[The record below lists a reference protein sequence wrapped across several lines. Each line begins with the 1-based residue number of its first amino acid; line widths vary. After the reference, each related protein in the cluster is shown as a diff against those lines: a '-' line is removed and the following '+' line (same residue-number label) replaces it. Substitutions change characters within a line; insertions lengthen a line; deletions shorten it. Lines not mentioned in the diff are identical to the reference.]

1 MRRIAERHVRD
12 AQRTPPPMSPVLVRT
27 FIYGVLTITLYILLY
42 LYNETILEYSRQ
54 GQWYFS
60 IPIAIAFIFSI
71 VHGNFAGHF
80 WDLFGI
86 KAKTTK
92 K

>member
-1 MRRIAERHVRD
+1 MSIERKSALRR
-12 AQRTPPPMSPVLVRT
+12 TL
-27 FIYGVLTITLYILLY
+27 FYGSVSALLY
-42 LYNETILEYSRQ
+42 FLLYTYNAKILELSKE
-54 GQWYFS
+54 GGWNFF
-60 IPIAIAFIFSI
+60 IPLVIAFVFSI
-71 VHGNFAGHF
+71 VHGNFTGQF

>member
-1 MRRIAERHVRD
+1 MIQK
-12 AQRTPPPMSPVLVRT
+12 QRNIKPISSVMVRT
-27 FIYGVLTITLYILLY
+27 LIYGVLSAVLYFSLY
-42 LYNETILEYSRQ
+42 QFNETILAYSKEGR
-54 GQWYFS
+54 WNFF
-60 IPIAIAFIFSI
+60 IPILIAFVFSI
-71 VHGNFAGHF
+71 VHGNFTGQF

>member
-1 MRRIAERHVRD
+1 MPVEQRSVLRR
-12 AQRTPPPMSPVLVRT
+12 TL
-27 FIYGVLTITLYILLY
+27 FYGVISVALYALLY
-42 LYNETILEYSRQ
+42 LYADTILEYSKQ
-54 GQWYFS
+54 GRWFFFV
-60 IPIAIAFIFSI
+60 PITIAFIFSI
-71 VHGNFAGHF
+71 VHGNFTGQF

>member
-1 MRRIAERHVRD
+1 MPKERKK
-12 AQRTPPPMSPVLVRT
+12 AMTRT
-27 FIYGVLTITLYILLY
+27 FAYGLVSISLYFLLY
-42 LYNETILEYSRQ
+42 LFIDDILSFSRE
-54 GQWYFS
+54 GGWNFFL
-60 IPIAIAFIFSI
+60 PILIAFTFSL
-71 VHGNFAGHF
+71 VHGNFTGHF

>member
-1 MRRIAERHVRD
+1 MKKLVKDNWEYDMSIKHSQALRR
-12 AQRTPPPMSPVLVRT
+12 TL
-27 FIYGVLTITLYILLY
+27 FYGSISISLYFLLY
-42 LYNETILEYSRQ
+42 LFNDTILEHSKQ
-54 GQWYFS
+54 GRWNFI
-60 IPIAIAFIFSI
+60 IPVVIAFIFSV
-71 VHGNFAGHF
+71 VHGNFTGQF

>member
-1 MRRIAERHVRD
+1 M
-12 AQRTPPPMSPVLVRT
+12 PVEHKSVLLKT
-27 FIYGVLTITLYILLY
+27 LIYGVLSVTLYFLLY
-42 LYNETILEYSRQ
+42 LFSEDILERSKEGGWNFIY
-54 GQWYFS
+54 
-60 IPIAIAFIFSI
+60 PVLIAFVFSI
-71 VHGNFAGHF
+71 VHGNFTGHF